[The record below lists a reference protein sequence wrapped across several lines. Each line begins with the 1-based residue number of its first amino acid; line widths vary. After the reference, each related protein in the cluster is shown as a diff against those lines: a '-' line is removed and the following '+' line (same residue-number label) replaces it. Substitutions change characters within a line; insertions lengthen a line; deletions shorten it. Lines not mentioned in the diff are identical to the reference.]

1 MSAILLVGLGG
12 ILGAN
17 ARYFVSLWAARRIG
31 TDFPYGTLIVNVSG
45 SIVLGFVLA
54 FVTGTF
60 ATDAAMRYLIA
71 TGFLGSYTTFS
82 TFVFESLALVR
93 QGDRR
98 LAAINVF
105 GSAVLGFA
113 GSFAGVL
120 LGLFLAGAGG

>member
-17 ARYFVSLWAARRIG
+17 ARYLVSVWAARSIG
-31 TDFPYGTLIVNVSG
+31 TDFPYGTMIVNVTG

-54 FVTGTF
+54 FVTGTLTSDI
-60 ATDAAMRYLIA
+60 AIRYLIA

-82 TFVFESLALVR
+82 TFVFESLALVQ

-98 LAAINVF
+98 LATINVL
-105 GSAVLGFA
+105 GSAVLGVVGSLA
-113 GSFAGVL
+113 GLL
-120 LGLFLAGAGG
+120 LGQFLAGAG